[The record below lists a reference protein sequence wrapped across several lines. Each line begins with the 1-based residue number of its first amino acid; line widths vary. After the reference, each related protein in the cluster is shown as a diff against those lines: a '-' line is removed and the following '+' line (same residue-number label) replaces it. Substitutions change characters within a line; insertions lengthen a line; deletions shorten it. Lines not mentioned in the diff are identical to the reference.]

1 MKPIKIIGKMTEMN
15 KFKKYIYFFLNKY
28 KMFKISVKTWKNYI
42 HTITE
47 YKDNKS
53 VLGVKNMSDLTTKS
67 KVFMALKIEKTN

>member
-1 MKPIKIIGKMTEMN
+1 
-15 KFKKYIYFFLNKY
+15 
-28 KMFKISVKTWKNYI
+28 MFKISVKTWKNYI

-67 KVFMALKIEKTN
+67 KVFMALKTEKTN